1 MIHLQTLNYLA
12 VLVSAVILWVL
23 GAIWYSPA
31 LFAKPWMEL
40 LGIKKGEGKQSGL
53 ILGMVAS
60 FIGDLVLSF
69 ILAHII
75 IWANAFGFATS
86 AFGFANGGVLGVL
99 LWIGF
104 IAAPNLPQGIYE
116 RRPFKLFAING
127 GYWLVGLF
135 IVGGLLAAWR

>member
-12 VLVSAVILWVL
+12 IVVSAVILWVL

-75 IWANAFGFATS
+75 IWANAFGFAKS

-99 LWIGF
+99 VWIGF

-116 RRPFKLFAING
+116 GRPFKLFAING

>member
-1 MIHLQTLNYLA
+1 MIHPHSLNYLA
-12 VLVSAVILWVL
+12 ILVSGLFLWFL
-23 GAIWYSPA
+23 GAIWYSPVV
-31 LFAKPWMEL
+31 FAKPWMEI
-40 LGIKKGEGKQSGL
+40 LGMKKGESKQSGL

-60 FIGDLVLSF
+60 FIGDVVLSF

-75 IWANAFGFATS
+75 FWANAT
-86 AFGFANGGVLGVL
+86 GFANGCVLGVL
-99 LWIGF
+99 VWIGF

-116 RRPFKLFAING
+116 RRPFKLFAINS

>member
-1 MIHLQTLNYLA
+1 VIHPHSLNFLA
-12 VLVSAVILWVL
+12 ILVSGIILWVL

-31 LFAKPWMEL
+31 LFAKPWMEI

-53 ILGMVAS
+53 MLGMIAS

-75 IWANAFGFATS
+75 FWANAFGFA
-86 AFGFANGGVLGVL
+86 NGCVLGVL
-99 LWIGF
+99 VWIGF

-116 RRPFKLFAING
+116 KRPFKLFAINS
-127 GYWLVGLF
+127 GYWLLGLF